1 MEKDINTKQIEF
13 VKPPFFKAGSLR
25 FASSGHDLVLS
36 GRNYRCSLSCR
47 GSCKEKEPQP
57 NKEKIERNFSRY
69 ALKFRFE
76 GGKKFEE
83 FTLGLIRNVLHGM
96 IDSKDWGEDIQLG
109 EEIDERLDMMKDEL
123 KSTGNILEEDINKI
137 ENNYAKLSAVNPQ
150 LLLIA
155 VMIGVLK
162 SFSEIEN
169 EMDMG
174 RELAILC
181 KRIYITD
188 TGKIKEI
195 LLERWGWYI
204 LNYIDKNISSYIA
217 GLEKKGIKITNKK
230 DDEILSLDLKDAVK
244 YFDKNNFD
252 DALHSYGTNFFY
264 NLFSMSKIFID
275 PIVQGKTNFEQR
287 ESLAK
292 GFQQLTSPLFSSLA
306 QLMQISG
313 AKVRI
318 KRQRKREGK

>member
-1 MEKDINTKQIEF
+1 MENEQDTKQIEF

-25 FASSGHDLVLS
+25 FALSGHDLILS
-36 GRNYRCSLSCR
+36 GRNYRCSQSCR
-47 GSCKEKEPQP
+47 GACKENEPQP

-83 FTLGLIRNVLHGM
+83 FTLGLIKNVLHGM
-96 IDSKDWGEDIQLG
+96 IDSKDWGENIRLG
-109 EEIDERLDMMKDEL
+109 EEVDETIDLMKDEL
-123 KSTGNILEEDINKI
+123 KFSGNILEEDVKKFQD
-137 ENNYAKLSAVNPQ
+137 NYAKLNSINPQ

-155 VMIGVLK
+155 VMIGILK

-204 LNYIDKNISSYIA
+204 LNYIDKNISGYLV
-217 GLEKKGIKITNKK
+217 GLEKNGIKITNKK
-230 DDEILSLDLKDAVK
+230 DDEVLSLELADAVK
-244 YFDKNNFD
+244 YFDKENFE
-252 DALHSYGTNFFY
+252 DALHSYTANFFY
-264 NLFSMSKIFID
+264 QVFSIGKTFID

-287 ESLAK
+287 ESLTK
-292 GFQQLTSPLFSSLA
+292 GFELLTSPMFTSVA

-318 KRQRKREGK
+318 KKNRKNEGK